1 MVWFIVDVVVYIV
14 LFYLIIKIG
23 VFNFIYFVLVGYVMR
38 LVCYVFI
45 INIWCFFFFE
55 VLLGLIFVG
64 GWVGFVVFI
73 VYNFVEGV
81 FVIL

>member
-23 VFNFIYFVLVGYVMR
+23 VFNFIYFVLVGYVIR